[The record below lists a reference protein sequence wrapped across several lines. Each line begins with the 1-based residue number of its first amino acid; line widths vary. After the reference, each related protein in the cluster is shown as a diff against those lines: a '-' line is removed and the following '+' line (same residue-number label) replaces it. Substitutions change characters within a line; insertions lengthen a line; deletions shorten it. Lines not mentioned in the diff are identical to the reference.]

1 MPFQDLCELPEF
13 KAWLVTTLEPMYVF
27 VPFVILKGA
36 DNLGVMPTQTLL
48 LITLRLFSSM
58 MQR

>member
-13 KAWLVTTLEPMYVF
+13 KAWLVTTLEPMLVLF
-27 VPFVILKGA
+27 PLSNVGA
-36 DNLGVMPTQTLL
+36 DNLGVMPTRTLL
-48 LITLRLFSSM
+48 LITSRLFSSM